1 MNHKITPQDIANYQE
16 NGFLIIDDFLDSKE
30 LEIWRNAV
38 DHALKN
44 RAGRK
49 FPHSEIK
56 TGESDG
62 INDDAGGYFGK
73 VFDQVINLW
82 MTDDKMKELILDER
96 IGKMAADLAQ
106 VDGIRVWHDQA
117 LFKRPWAN
125 PTAWHLDTPFW
136 SFSHRQALSIWIA
149 LDDVTIQNGCL
160 YFLPGTQKET
170 QFDEP
175 GIAASM
181 GDIFDTYPQFRNT
194 EPVASVIKA
203 GSCSFHNGLN
213 IHAAG
218 PNMTTGF
225 RRAMTC
231 AFMPDGSTFN
241 GKKNVL
247 PDDYFKTLKI
257 GDVLDNEE
265 QNPLIYSRSRG
276 GS

>member
-1 MNHKITPQDIANYQE
+1 MNDKITPQDIASYQE
-16 NGFLIIDDFLDSKE
+16 NGFLIIEDFLNPEE
-30 LEIWRNAV
+30 LENWRNTI
-38 DHALKN
+38 DHALQN
-44 RAGRK
+44 RGGRK
-49 FPHSEIK
+49 FPHSEVK

-82 MTDDKMKELILDER
+82 MTDDKMKDLMLDKR
-96 IGKMAADLAQ
+96 IGKMATELAQ
-106 VDGIRVWHDQA
+106 VEGIRIWHDQA
-117 LFKRPWAN
+117 LIKRPWAN

-160 YFLPGTQKET
+160 YFMPKSQQET

-175 GIAASM
+175 GISASM
-181 GDIFDTYPQFRNT
+181 GDIFDTYPQFKDVVPT
-194 EPVASVIKA
+194 ASIIKA

-231 AFMPDGSTFN
+231 AFMPEGSTFN

-247 PDDYFKTLKI
+247 PQAYFDTLKI

-265 QNPLIYSRSRG
+265 QNPLIYSRSWEE
-276 GS
+276 